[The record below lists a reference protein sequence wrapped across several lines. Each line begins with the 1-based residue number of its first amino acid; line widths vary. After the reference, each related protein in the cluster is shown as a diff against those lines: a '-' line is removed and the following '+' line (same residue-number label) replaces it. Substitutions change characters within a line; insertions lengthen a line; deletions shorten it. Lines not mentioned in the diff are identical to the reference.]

1 MTMLDKFLNR
11 VGATADREPAHL
23 PCRHPSLAPMW
34 ESVQDM
40 GERDKIS
47 RYKCEACQ
55 HILPASVGRALL
67 AHRATEQAA

>member
-1 MTMLDKFLNR
+1 MTMLSRFLNR
-11 VGATADREPAHL
+11 FGATADQEPDHL
-23 PCRHPSLAPMW
+23 PCRHPSLSPMW

-55 HILPASVGRALL
+55 HTFPASLGRALL
-67 AHRATEQAA
+67 DRRALDHAA